1 MTADLKSEN
10 IRGALLMSACM
21 AGFVLNDA
29 TVKLTAD
36 NLSLFQVMFLRG
48 IFATTFIGLL
58 AWRQRALFV
67 HLSGSDWRAL
77 ALRTVGE
84 IGGTLCFLTALF
96 NMPIANATAIL
107 QALPLVITLGAALFL
122 KHSVGWR
129 RYLAVLI
136 GFAGVLIIVR
146 PGAEGFNEYAYWAIA
161 AVLFITLR
169 DLVTVRLSAHAPTL
183 FIAFV
188 AALSIMLVGAG
199 MSTTVPWKPVA
210 PSDLALL
217 AAAAAF
223 LMFGYLFAIMAMRVG
238 EIAFVSPFR
247 YTILLW
253 AIVLG
258 IIVYDEIPDRWTILG
273 AGIVIIMGIYTF
285 HRERISRQKAAL
297 EGQQVT
303 EDGKKPG

>member
-1 MTADLKSEN
+1 MTADPKAEN

-29 TVKLTAD
+29 TIKLTAG
-36 NLSLFQVMFLRG
+36 NLTLFQVMFLRG

-58 AWRQRALFV
+58 AWRKRALFV
-67 HLSGSDWRAL
+67 HLSRSDWRAL
-77 ALRTVGE
+77 VLRTIGE

-129 RYLAVLI
+129 RYLAVTI
-136 GFAGVLIIVR
+136 GFAGVLVIVR

-183 FIAFV
+183 FIAFI

-210 PSDLALL
+210 LTDLALL

-253 AIVLG
+253 AIILG
-258 IIVYDEIPDRWTILG
+258 VVIYDEIPDRWTILG
-273 AGIVIIMGIYTF
+273 ASIVILMGIYTF
-285 HRERISRQKAAL
+285 HRERLSRQEAGVQKSGSV
-297 EGQQVT
+297 EN
-303 EDGKKPG
+303 GKNQG